1 MAGSFIPAGRTSV
14 VKKGDVVFQLQTEYA
29 RLPRPRVTT
38 SVSLSGRV
46 LHKIER
52 DLPAEVDSPEGMH
65 EAEDIIKAQHLEVA
79 RILKETPLP
88 AESETGPRPIEG
100 VIRSEEVRKLDGV
113 ERVFLV
119 TPDGELL
126 GDRQTTAQFRKL
138 FKHLIRELPEM
149 LKVFSALPGP
159 GRRREDGIYEI
170 EAGRI
175 LLASTGAEFYL
186 ILIQSGTPY
195 ARIEGKLRKILFPE

>member
-1 MAGSFIPAGRTSV
+1 MAESFIPSGRTSV
-14 VKKGDVVFQLQTEYA
+14 VKKGDVTFQLQTEYA

-38 SVSLSGRV
+38 SVSLNGRV

-52 DLPAEVDSPEGMH
+52 DLPGELDSLERMH
-65 EAEDIIKAQHLEVA
+65 EAEEVIKSQHLEVA
-79 RILKETPLP
+79 RVLKETPLSKEP
-88 AESETGPRPIEG
+88 ETDPHPIEG
-100 VIRSEEVRKLDGV
+100 RIRSEEVRKLEGV

-119 TPDGELL
+119 TPDGELM

-186 ILIQSGTPY
+186 ILIKPGTPFSKL
-195 ARIEGKLRKILFPE
+195 EGKLRKILFPE